1 MTYTNLFLI
10 LGSSVLHVVGHV
22 VLKSANDRKAAAW
35 WVLVWSIIL
44 FLPLL
49 LFGLPVIPP
58 LTWGIL
64 LVSGVLQTLYFLS
77 IINAYQTEDLSV
89 VYPLARG
96 SAPAFL
102 LVWSFLLLGERPT
115 VGGMAGIL
123 LIAVGLYAIGLPNLR
138 AWRDPLRALRQIGPR
153 WALLAGLCISLYTVV
168 DRVGVQRLDPL
179 IYLYVVIWITLILIT
194 PATIRA
200 VGWQGLRAEWQASR
214 FNNVIAG
221 FTTMA
226 AYAVVLYAIRNGTP
240 ASYAGSIREVSIVLG
255 VVVGVV
261 FLKEKGTAMR
271 FVGAAC
277 VAAGI
282 VMIKILG

>member
-1 MTYTNLFLI
+1 MVYTTWRSIARARSGCQPLDLRQ
-10 LGSSVLHVVGHV
+10 SVLDTRLVRSARRGTRRAKERQRPEGGGVVGAGV
-22 VLKSANDRKAAAW
+22 V
-35 WVLVWSIIL
+35 
-44 FLPLL
+44 
-49 LFGLPVIPP
+49 
-58 LTWGIL
+58 
-64 LVSGVLQTLYFLS
+64 
-77 IINAYQTEDLSV
+77 SV

-96 SAPAFL
+96 SAPDLL

-115 VGGMAGIL
+115 VGGIVGIL

-138 AWRDPLRALRQIGPR
+138 AWRELLRALRQIGPH

-194 PATIRA
+194 PVTIRA
-200 VGWQGLRAEWQASR
+200 VGWKGLRAEWQASR
-214 FNNVIAG
+214 FNNAIAG

-226 AYAVVLYAIRNGTP
+226 AYATVLYAIRAGTP

-271 FVGAAC
+271 FVGAVC
-277 VAAGI
+277 VTAGV
-282 VMIKILG
+282 VMIKLLG